1 MKRKRSGQKGNV
13 PDNKRAR
20 KGESERHKVS
30 SECPV
35 LPLYYP
41 HVWTLREYLLSR
53 LSKASKARRRLLV
66 RYGDPEDDVE
76 IRKLLDE
83 IIVGTFNA
91 RSDANEQQ
99 WQASQEQEL
108 SIFSQQISEST
119 ARSSPGSAHSQ
130 SEVGT
135 VLNLS

>member
-1 MKRKRSGQKGNV
+1 MKRKRSGENDKV
-13 PDNKRAR
+13 PGNKRAR
-20 KGESERHKVS
+20 KGEHQRHKVS

-35 LPLYYP
+35 LPLYYS
-41 HVWTLREYLLSR
+41 HVLTLREYLLSR
-53 LSKASKARRRLLV
+53 LSKASKARRRLLAH
-66 RYGDPEDDVE
+66 YGDSEDSVE

-83 IIVGTFNA
+83 TIVGTFNA
-91 RSDANEQQ
+91 KSDAHEQQ
-99 WQASQEQEL
+99 LQASQEQEL

-119 ARSSPGSAHSQ
+119 ARSSPGSARSQ

>member
-1 MKRKRSGQKGNV
+1 MKRKRSDQEYSRPG
-13 PDNKRAR
+13 NKRAR
-20 KGESERHKVS
+20 KGEHQRHKVS

-41 HVWTLREYLLSR
+41 YVWTLREYLLSR
-53 LSKASKARRRLLV
+53 LSKASKARTRLLAH
-66 RYGDPEDDVE
+66 YGDPEDDVE

-83 IIVGTFNA
+83 TIVGTFNA
-91 RSDANEQQ
+91 KSDANEQE

-119 ARSSPGSAHSQ
+119 ARSSPGSARSQ

-135 VLNLS
+135 ILNLS